1 MGRITTKSDIVFN
14 FFKSRIA
21 NGDLEEGSLLLSIR
35 QAAASF
41 GFSTNTI
48 VDAYDKLVA
57 EGFISSHPG
66 AGFHVEKKRVVPANS
81 NVGLVEAEDNVTL
94 LKAMLDKTLRI
105 RAGDGRAPSSWTS
118 DIMSELKTN
127 ALPKEKFDEIADLGS
142 AMGYEYLREFISIRH
157 QAKGMSL
164 EPSQILTTFGANNAL
179 DLIIRRFLVPGDTV
193 FVDEPGYYPLFEK
206 LKLAKVRAIGI
217 PRIGSGPNVEVL
229 KDYLKYEKPVLFF
242 TQSLAQNPTGTSF
255 DLTTANAVLGFAEK
269 YEFLIVDDD
278 PFIDIPGIKGVR
290 LANLDNFNRVI
301 YVGSVSKTLPA
312 AFRFGYIACAK
323 VFISALTDL
332 KMITAVNTSLI
343 TEMII
348 AKIYANNRY
357 QKHLKRMSNRLIDG
371 NKYVLNELSSLGLKP
386 EFDPVNGFYFFV
398 KLSDSTNDIELA
410 RKAIK
415 NDIFLAPGSLFYP
428 DPTKAVS
435 SLRIN
440 ITRSTDGRLYRFL
453 KSNL

>member
-1 MGRITTKSDIVFN
+1 MGRLISKTDIVFN
-14 FFKSRIA
+14 FFKSRIVS
-21 NGDLEEGSLLLSIR
+21 GDLGEGTLILSIR

-57 EGFISSHPG
+57 EGFITSQPG
-66 AGFHVEKKRVVPANS
+66 AGFHVEKKRYAPS
-81 NVGLVEAEDNVTL
+81 DQDEGFVEAEDNVSL

-118 DIMSELKTN
+118 DIMSELKTS
-127 ALPKEKFDEIADLGS
+127 AFPRESFDEIADFGS
-142 AMGYEYLREFISIRH
+142 AMGYEPLREFISIRH
-157 QAKGMSL
+157 QAQGMSL
-164 EPSQILTTFGANNAL
+164 QPSQIITTFGANNAL
-179 DLIIRRFLVPGDTV
+179 DLIIRKFLVPGDTV

-206 LKLAKVRAIGI
+206 LKIAKVKMVGI
-217 PRIGSGPNVEVL
+217 PRIGSGPNMEVL
-229 KDYLKYEKPVLFF
+229 KDVLEHEKPVLFF

-269 YEFLIVDDD
+269 YDFLIVDDD
-278 PFIDIPGIKGVR
+278 PFVDIPGIKGVR
-290 LANLDNFNRVI
+290 LANLDDFKRVI

-312 AFRFGYIACAK
+312 AFRFGYIACSSE
-323 VFISALTDL
+323 FIPSLTDL
-332 KMITAVNTSLI
+332 KMITSVNTSLI

-357 QKHLKRMSNRLIDG
+357 QRHLKRMSKRLLDG
-371 NKYVLNELSSLGLKP
+371 NKYVLNELSLLGLKP
-386 EFDPVNGFYFFV
+386 EYDLVNGFYFFV
-398 KLSDSTNDIELA
+398 KLSDSINDIELA

-415 NDIFLAPGSLFYP
+415 NDIFLAPGSLFYS
-428 DPTKAVS
+428 DPSNAVS

-453 KSNL
+453 KSVI